1 VTGTGARR
9 GRPLDPGA
17 HRRILTAAAALL
29 TERGAAGLSVAEV
42 AALAEVGKATVYRH
56 WADKDALLLDA
67 VRMLLL
73 QEVPAADTGSL
84 RGDLTAVYA
93 AELAFAGSPS
103 GAALIRYL
111 VHEATRD
118 ERFAAL
124 FRESLTASRNA
135 ADAMVDRAVARG
147 ELRPDVDRGLLWELL
162 PGWIMLRLVTGE
174 PLPQPQ
180 DAGAIVARVLDGFDL
195 LA

>member
-1 VTGTGARR
+1 
-9 GRPLDPGA
+9 
-17 HRRILTAAAALL
+17 
-29 TERGAAGLSVAEV
+29 VAEV
-42 AALAEVGKATVYRH
+42 AARAEVGKATVYRH

-67 VRMLLL
+67 VRTVLL

-93 AELAFAGSPS
+93 AELAFAGAPQ

-124 FRESLTASRNA
+124 FRESLAASRAA
-135 ADAMVDRAVARG
+135 ADVMVDRAVARG
-147 ELRPDVDRGLLWELL
+147 ELGADVDRGLLWELL

-174 PLPQPQ
+174 PLPPPEH
-180 DAGAIVARVLDGFDL
+180 AGAIVARVLDGFDRP
-195 LA
+195 A